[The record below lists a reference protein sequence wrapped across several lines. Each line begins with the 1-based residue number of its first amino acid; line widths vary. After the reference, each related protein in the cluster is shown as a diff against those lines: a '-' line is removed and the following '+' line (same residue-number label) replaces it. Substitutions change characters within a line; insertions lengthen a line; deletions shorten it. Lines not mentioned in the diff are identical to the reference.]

1 MIRCIARARCPP
13 LRRTCPAAVLR
24 IAPAFP
30 NSTMS
35 TQLPT
40 VEPPI
45 STILP
50 SDSYQLLSTSAK
62 SGPAED
68 TLFDQQVKNVEQWWA
83 SSRYKGVKR
92 PYSAED
98 VVSKRGTLQQTYPS
112 SLMARKLFNLLR
124 ERVAAGEPVHTSE
137 LQTQRRFWRGDR

>member
-1 MIRCIARARCPP
+1 MIRRTARTPCPP
-13 LRRTCPAAVLR
+13 LRRTCPAALLR
-24 IAPAFP
+24 IRPAYP
-30 NSTMS
+30 IRTMA

-45 STILP
+45 SATLA
-50 SDSYQLLSTSAK
+50 SDSYQLLSASAK
-62 SGPAED
+62 SGSTED
-68 TLFDQQVKNVEQWWA
+68 ALFDQQVRDVKQWWA

-112 SLMARKLFNLLR
+112 SLMARKLFNLFR
-124 ERVAAGEPVHTSE
+124 ERAAAGAPVHTSE
-137 LQTQRRFWRGDR
+137 PQTQRRFWRRDR

>member
-1 MIRCIARARCPP
+1 MIRHTARAQCPR
-13 LRRTCPAAVLR
+13 LRRSCPAAVLR
-24 IAPAFP
+24 IRPAIP
-30 NSTMS
+30 TRTMA

-45 STILP
+45 STTLP
-50 SDSYQLLSTSAK
+50 SDSYQLFPTSEK
-62 SGPAED
+62 SGSAED
-68 TLFDQQVKNVEQWWA
+68 TFFDQQVKDVEQWWA

-112 SLMARKLFNLLR
+112 SLMARKLFHLFR
-124 ERVAAGEPVHTSE
+124 ERAAAGKPVHTSE
-137 LQTQRRFWRGDR
+137 LQTQRRFWRRDR